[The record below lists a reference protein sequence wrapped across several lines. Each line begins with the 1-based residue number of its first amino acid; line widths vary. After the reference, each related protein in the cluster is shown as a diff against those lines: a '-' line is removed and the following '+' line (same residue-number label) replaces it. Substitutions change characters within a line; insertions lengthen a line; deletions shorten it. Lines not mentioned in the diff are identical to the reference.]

1 MPPVRTT
8 ASRAGKSERTHEEN
22 VERAF
27 IAASRRCDRT
37 LEARLES
44 ARRAS
49 EIHKARTGRGLRIT
63 EKDVQNEEMYEEED
77 DDLPL
82 QYRHLT
88 AGFQTSSPE
97 FNRRF
102 AAYLTTHVAVRTAL
116 EQSIIQSYAQQQQA
130 AGYDPNQSFQGQ
142 HYGMYPS
149 PFLAH
154 QAQNQPS
161 PSIST
166 VQSQPA
172 STRYSP
178 YQIPSRA
185 ATIPLPQQKGTPCHP
200 SPSMPMTSAYMSPG
214 VPYTEKQTE
223 QLPSASDRSIDDI
236 NASSSSEPFSCKN
249 MAQPYHSSQ
258 AETPQNPYP
267 PSIHTNMASLGPF
280 SMALPA
286 ETQAFLGPNI
296 GYRTHASNNTLNGQ
310 NINLKSNSHSFPGD
324 TMQTMMDYVKPEALS
339 NSEGLNSTL
348 LPESIPHDSPYLYG
362 NQIYNNITLP
372 TSGPN
377 SAITPVS
384 EIDEDDWRYF
394 VNINRLDG
402 SPLSD

>member
-130 AGYDPNQSFQGQ
+130 SGYDPNQSFQGQ

-149 PFLAH
+149 PLLAH
-154 QAQNQPS
+154 QAQSQPS
-161 PSIST
+161 PAIST
-166 VQSQPA
+166 VQAQPT

-178 YQIPSRA
+178 YQIPSRTTA
-185 ATIPLPQQKGTPCHP
+185 VPLPQQKGSPCNS
-200 SPSMPMTSAYMSPG
+200 SPSMPMTSAYMSPC
-214 VPYTEKQTE
+214 VPYTEKQAGT
-223 QLPSASDRSIDDI
+223 LPTATDRPVDEISASSTSDTYL
-236 NASSSSEPFSCKN
+236 CKN
-249 MAQPYHSSQ
+249 MAQPFQTSQ
-258 AETPQNPYP
+258 AEDPQNPY
-267 PSIHTNMASLGPF
+267 SQSFNSNMASLGPF

-296 GYRTHASNNTLNGQ
+296 GYHTHAANDTINGQ
-310 NINLKSNSHSFPGD
+310 NINLKANIHSFTGD
-324 TMQTMMDYVKPEALS
+324 NMQMMMDHIKPEALS
-339 NSEGLNSTL
+339 NPEGLNSTL
-348 LPESIPHDSPYLYG
+348 LPESTPHDSPYLYG
-362 NQIYNNITLP
+362 NQIYSNITQP
-372 TSGPN
+372 TSGSN
-377 SAITPVS
+377 CAITPVS

-394 VNINRLDG
+394 ININRSDG